1 MAPFLHVYFPL
12 LNRLIPGSAPLQVA
26 KRVVADLSIAPPI
39 TLPLVF
45 GTSAILQGKPETAW
59 PRIQQ
64 QLVPAWMNGALY
76 WPVIH
81 SFNFRLVAVAN
92 QPLVAHIAS
101 VPWNMVRPS
110 QYTQSASF

>member
-12 LNRLIPGSAPLQVA
+12 LNRVFPGTSPLQVA
-26 KRVVADLSIAPPI
+26 KRVAADLCFAPPI

-45 GTSAILQGKPETAW
+45 VAAACLQGKSETAW

-64 QLVPAWMNGALY
+64 QVIPAWLNGALY
-76 WPVIH
+76 WPLIH

-101 VPWNMVRPS
+101 VPWNMVRPQLS
-110 QYTQSASF
+110 LVLL